1 MRKSVRKVTLT
12 VLVLFLFGMW
22 GASFLPGSPIS
33 SVLFLSLTAEK
44 PFTVRQMRTAHSRAK
59 WQTFVAINYPDG
71 QKTLVFF
78 EDSPSPLTFPKNG
91 ISKKTAEEV
100 VKKLTGKGVH
110 GTYLVH
116 KDSKLYWR
124 VFSRSTRYYYDVSVT
139 TGKVEERGAL

>member
-33 SVLFLSLTAEK
+33 SVLFLSLTAGK
-44 PFTVRQMRTAHSRAK
+44 PFTVRQMRTAHSRAE
-59 WQTFVAINYPDG
+59 WQTFVAINYPGG

-78 EDSPSPLTFPKNG
+78 EDSPSPLIFPKNG
-91 ISKKTAEEV
+91 INRKTAEEV

-110 GTYLVH
+110 GTYLVY
-116 KDSKLYWR
+116 KGSKLYWR
-124 VFSRSTRYYYDVSVT
+124 VFSNSTKYYYDVSVT